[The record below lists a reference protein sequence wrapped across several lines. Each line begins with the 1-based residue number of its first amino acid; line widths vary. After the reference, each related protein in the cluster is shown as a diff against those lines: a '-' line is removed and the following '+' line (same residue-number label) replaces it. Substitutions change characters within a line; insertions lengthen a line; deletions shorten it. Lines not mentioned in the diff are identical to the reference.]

1 MDKVAHLLLARGTRH
16 WFRDTIFE
24 PIADIYVSNLV
35 DRGYALETT
44 KTYIRCVAHFAHWSA
59 GKRLRLAD
67 FAESHVDC
75 FLEKH
80 VPTCR
85 CGRTS
90 RGAACDIRAA
100 LRSMLALLR
109 ESGQCASKRPA
120 FPAAI
125 SLELQYLD
133 DYLLEVR
140 GLSIKTRLP
149 RRCQVGQFL
158 FNRFGAGPVQLR
170 VLTPKDVA
178 RFVAARTAG
187 LAPGSVKALGISLR
201 SYFTFKASQ
210 GERTAALI
218 AALPRVAQWR
228 LAGLPE
234 ILTAQEIGRL
244 LDAFERTSA
253 TGKRDY
259 AITRCLLDLGMRR
272 AEVAQLTLDDVD
284 WRSGSLTIHGKGKR
298 QDVLPLSAVTG
309 RAIVEYLRGGRP
321 QTSRREIF
329 VRHRP
334 PSNAAAEL
342 DIVRNAVRNAAERC
356 GLERRIRG
364 THIFRH
370 SLAGRLVQAGARF
383 KEIADLLRHR
393 SLDTTTIY
401 AKVDLAA
408 LARVALPWPGRRS

>member
-1 MDKVAHLLLARGTRH
+1 MDKAAHLLLARGTRH
-16 WFRDTIFE
+16 WIRDTVFE
-24 PIADIYVSNLV
+24 PIADVYVRNLV
-35 DRGYALETT
+35 DRGYSLETT
-44 KTYIRCVAHFAHWSA
+44 KAYLRCVAHFAHWSA
-59 GKRLRLAD
+59 GKHLRLAD
-67 FAESHVDC
+67 FDESHVDC

-80 VPTCR
+80 LPTCR

-90 RGAACDIRAA
+90 RRAAHEIRAA
-100 LRSMLALLR
+100 LRNLLELLR
-109 ESGQCASKRPA
+109 ESGQCASKQPS

-125 SLELQYLD
+125 ALELQDFD
-133 DYLLEVR
+133 DYLREVR
-140 GLSIKTRLP
+140 GLSTKTRFP
-149 RRCQVGQFL
+149 RRRQVGQFL
-158 FNRFGAGPVQLR
+158 FDRFAAGPVKLCA
-170 VLTPKDVA
+170 LTPKDVI
-178 RFVAARTAG
+178 RFVTACTAG
-187 LAPGSVKALGISLR
+187 LAPGSVKAVGISLR

-218 AALPRVAQWR
+218 AALLRVAQWR
-228 LAGLPE
+228 HAGLPE
-234 ILTAQEIGRL
+234 ILTAQEIKRL
-244 LDAFERTSA
+244 LDAFDRTSA

-298 QDVLPLSAVTG
+298 EDVLPLPAVTG

-321 QTSRREIF
+321 QTGRREIF
-329 VRHRP
+329 VRHCP

-342 DIVRNAVRNAAERC
+342 DIVRNAVRNAAARC

-364 THIFRH
+364 THILRH
-370 SLAGRLVQAGARF
+370 SVAGRLVQAGARF

-408 LARVALPWPGRRS
+408 LAHVALPWPGRQL